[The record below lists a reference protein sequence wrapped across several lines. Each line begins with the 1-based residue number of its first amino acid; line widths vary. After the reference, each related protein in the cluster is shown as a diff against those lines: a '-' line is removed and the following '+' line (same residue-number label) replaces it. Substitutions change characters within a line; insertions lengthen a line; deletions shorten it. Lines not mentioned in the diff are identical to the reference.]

1 VSALTPNLC
10 LISFL
15 HLNSAPKLRLQL
27 PYHFFLMHPSIAT
40 KPQCT
45 CSAFFESEDD
55 LERHL
60 DENVEQRRVSLSV
73 TARFLA
79 NAVQFREQ
87 WIQWLQTE
95 ERRSRGHARLDSEN
109 NASSDVE
116 RSYDES
122 QEIALTSQERQS
134 KQHLCPSCP
143 RTKPFTTKQ
152 SLRRHYE
159 QRNKY
164 LLERLTELIPPRRCD
179 MPRSLR
185 VLYQSLSARSRVPE
199 TCGDVH

>member
-1 VSALTPNLC
+1 
-10 LISFL
+10 
-15 HLNSAPKLRLQL
+15 
-27 PYHFFLMHPSIAT
+27 MHPSVAN
-40 KPQCT
+40 KPRCT
-45 CSAFFESEDD
+45 CSAFFESEND

-73 TARFLA
+73 TAWFLA

-95 ERRSRGHARLDSEN
+95 ERRCRGHARIDSED
-109 NASSDVE
+109 NAPSDIE

-122 QEIALTSQERQS
+122 HEQEIALTSQERQS

-143 RTKPFTTKQ
+143 RTKPFVTKQ

-164 LLERLTELIPPRRCD
+164 LPERQTELIPPRRCD
-179 MPRSLR
+179 LPRSLR
-185 VLYQSLSARSRVPE
+185 VLYQGLSARSRVPE